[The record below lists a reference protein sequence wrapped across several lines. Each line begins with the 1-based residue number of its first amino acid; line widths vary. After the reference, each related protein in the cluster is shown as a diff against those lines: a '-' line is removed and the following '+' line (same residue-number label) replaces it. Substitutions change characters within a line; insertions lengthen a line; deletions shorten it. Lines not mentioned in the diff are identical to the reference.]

1 MKTSNILAIVLVS
14 LIRAQDPF
22 YNDEKISAEVSPHA
36 QTLANKPKWENP
48 IYLDA
53 MKNGLLPNKI
63 LTTFKSP
70 KFIGSPPPGITT
82 FMASQ
87 VFLSGER
94 KDGFVYP
101 LFLKQA
107 IEDFDGKQSK
117 FVVEDVCSKNR
128 DGESKCPTGYKKVTV
143 TESSSDKKCATP
155 TKSEEKKTTEET
167 KSNSS

>member
-1 MKTSNILAIVLVS
+1 MKTSNILTIVLMS

-22 YNDEKISAEVSPHA
+22 YNDEKISAEVSPRA
-36 QTLANKPKWENP
+36 QNLANKPKWENP

-87 VFLSGER
+87 VFLSGEK

-117 FVVEDVCSKNR
+117 FVVEDVCSKKEN
-128 DGESKCPTGYKKVTV
+128 GEGKCPIGYKKITV
-143 TESSSDKKCATP
+143 SKSATDSSSEKCAQP
-155 TKSEEKKTTEET
+155 SGEKKTEEP